1 MRIWCSCGA
10 AIRARRQDA
19 LAWEQRHTC
28 PDKPEQDG
36 DLHVST
42 GAQVE
47 NAYQHDPYA
56 QIRIGFT
63 KE

>member
-10 AIRARRQDA
+10 AIRAQRRDA

-28 PDKPEQDG
+28 PDKTMQDG
-36 DLHVST
+36 EIHITT

-47 NAYQHDPYA
+47 NAYQYDPMT
-56 QIRIGFT
+56 QVRIGFT
-63 KE
+63 RD